1 MITWTRLNYFHRDW
15 FPAISTNLVL
25 MNVGKYMRF
34 VATTIDI
41 KVVELSDESVISSRL
56 GCILWVEIYPF
67 VLQSFVLS
75 QVIEVISSFSCIPSK
90 KENTILKCKTM
101 CAWSWCRDFMLIILT
116 SFNVL
121 PNIGLFKMLTKL
133 DLKAYLNQTSKAH
146 LSFIQGQRLQTNKSL
161 NCWRKLCV

>member
-1 MITWTRLNYFHRDW
+1 
-15 FPAISTNLVL
+15 
-25 MNVGKYMRF
+25 MRF

-101 CAWSWCRDFMLIILT
+101 CA
-116 SFNVL
+116 
-121 PNIGLFKMLTKL
+121 
-133 DLKAYLNQTSKAH
+133 
-146 LSFIQGQRLQTNKSL
+146 
-161 NCWRKLCV
+161 